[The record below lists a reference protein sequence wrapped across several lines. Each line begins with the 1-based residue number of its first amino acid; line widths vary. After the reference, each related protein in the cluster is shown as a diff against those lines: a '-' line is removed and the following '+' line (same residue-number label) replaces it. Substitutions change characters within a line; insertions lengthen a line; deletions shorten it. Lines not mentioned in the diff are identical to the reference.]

1 METPYWLQPSDHDEP
16 CPAMERLEYCER
28 ELAEF
33 SPDDIDEI
41 CDAMERVRLG
51 VTARSH
57 DLITD
62 VSREPQMLSR
72 SYTIEL
78 PPEYPEQKVS
88 IILEVDLV
96 HEIEK
101 RYGGVRTHTHTLGVQ
116 EFATTPDGSW
126 CEMTERIYQIERTGD
141 TVAAFVMEPD
151 ETMADV
157 EAERAP
163 ESVGT
168 ERLMTPYDLREIQA
182 ILALID
188 DDATADSVQ

>member
-1 METPYWLQPSDHDEP
+1 
-16 CPAMERLEYCER
+16 
-28 ELAEF
+28 
-33 SPDDIDEI
+33 
-41 CDAMERVRLG
+41 
-51 VTARSH
+51 
-57 DLITD
+57 LI
-62 VSREPQMLSR
+62 
-72 SYTIEL
+72 
-78 PPEYPEQKVS
+78 
-88 IILEVDLV
+88 

-141 TVAAFVMEPD
+141 VIAAFVMEPD

-163 ESVGT
+163 ALAGT
-168 ERLMTPYDLREIQA
+168 ERPMTPYDLREVQA

-188 DDATADSVQ
+188 DDAYSDAI

>member
-1 METPYWLQPSDHDEP
+1 METPYWLQPSDHDAP
-16 CPAMERLEYCER
+16 CPKTERLEYCER

-57 DLITD
+57 DLITEL
-62 VSREPQMLSR
+62 SREP
-72 SYTIEL
+72 
-78 PPEYPEQKVS
+78 EQQVS
-88 IILEVDLV
+88 IILEVDLI

-101 RYGGVRTHTHTLGVQ
+101 RYGGVRTHTHTLDVQ

>member
-33 SPDDIDEI
+33 SPDDIEEI

-62 VSREPQMLSR
+62 ISKEPWMLSR

-101 RYGGVRTHTHTLGVQ
+101 RYGGVRTHTHTLDVQ

-141 TVAAFVMEPD
+141 VIAAFVMEPD

-188 DDATADSVQ
+188 DDAYSDAI

>member
-33 SPDDIDEI
+33 SPDDIEEI

-62 VSREPQMLSR
+62 ISKEPWMLSR

-101 RYGGVRTHTHTLGVQ
+101 RYGEIRTHTHTLDVQ

-141 TVAAFVMEPD
+141 VIAAFVMEPD

-163 ESVGT
+163 ESVGA

-188 DDATADSVQ
+188 DDAYSDAI